1 MNKEVQVNNH
11 KYFNHPGVAAVLSFL
26 FTGLGQLYNGQIKKG
41 LILISIS
48 CMGMILV
55 ILGAVVLG
63 FWFLGKIWGI
73 SFLIFGLIFILSG
86 IVTVAILGVYSIIDA
101 FRKAQG

>member
-1 MNKEVQVNNH
+1 MNNQ
-11 KYFNHPGVAAVLSFL
+11 KYQFHPGVAAVLSFL

-48 CMGMILV
+48 CLGMMLV
-55 ILGAVVLG
+55 ILGGIITV
-63 FWFLGKIWGI
+63 FWFLQKLFDLNFLIWG
-73 SFLIFGLIFILSG
+73 FIFILSG
-86 IVTVAILGVYSIIDA
+86 IVTVAISGAYSIIDA

>member
-1 MNKEVQVNNH
+1 MNNQ
-11 KYFNHPGVAAVLSFL
+11 KYQFHPGVAAVLSFL

-48 CMGMILV
+48 CLGMMLV
-55 ILGAVVLG
+55 ILGGIIAGL
-63 FWFLGKIWGI
+63 WFLQKFFDLNFLIWG
-73 SFLIFGLIFILSG
+73 FIFILSG
-86 IVTVAILGVYSIIDA
+86 IVTVAISGAYSIIDA

>member
-1 MNKEVQVNNH
+1 MNNQ
-11 KYFNHPGVAAVLSFL
+11 KYQFHPGMAAVLSFL

-48 CMGMILV
+48 CLGMILV

-63 FWFLGKIWGI
+63 FWFLGKIWELN
-73 SFLIFGLIFILSG
+73 FLIWGSIFILIGIVIVAISG
-86 IVTVAILGVYSIIDA
+86 IYSIVDA